1 MIDILIPVLGRPHR
15 PQALTDNI
23 SNATTVPH
31 RIWLLISPE
40 EIDVYLYS
48 TANPHT
54 VILKINCGHDN
65 QYPRK
70 INEGYRLSDQM
81 SAVHFPY
88 VFNAS
93 DDLEF
98 TPGWAEAA
106 LAEMAKNYGNTATN
120 VVATNDRANSQVKK
134 GLFGTHCLIRR
145 SYIDEHGGSLDGP
158 GTVFSEAYDHN
169 FVDRELC
176 HLAQHRGVYAYAK
189 NSVVRHRHPLHDS
202 HVRMDATYTKGLKNF
217 HADQLLFFK
226 RAAGWD
232 YEGLNPQERR
242 VARNRL
248 AKR

>member
-1 MIDILIPVLGRPHR
+1 VIDILIPVLGRPER
-15 PQALTDNI
+15 FLPLLENI
-23 SNATTVPH
+23 YATTSVPF
-31 RIWLLISPE
+31 RIWQIISGGDRQSLITDHADGR
-40 EIDVYLYS
+40 I
-48 TANPHT
+48 HT
-54 VILKINCGHDN
+54 IVVGDRDDAH

-70 INEGYRLSDQM
+70 INDGYRHSGD
-81 SAVHFPY
+81 HEHYHPY
-88 VFNAS
+88 IFNAS

-98 TPGWAEAA
+98 RPGWAMAA
-106 LAEMAKNYGNTATN
+106 LEQMANGFTH
-120 VVATNDRANSQVKK
+120 VVATNDQANSQVKK
-134 GLFGTHCLIRR
+134 GLFGTHCLIYRP
-145 SYIDEHGGSLDGP
+145 YIDQVGGSLDGP

-189 NSVVRHRHPLHDS
+189 QSVVKHRHPLHDS

-217 HADQLLFFK
+217 HADQLLFFQ
-226 RAAGWD
+226 RAAQWN